1 MTRPYRLA
9 PAGLLVGLVFPP
21 LLNSLFIVLWWISPG
36 PVLGLVGRAHVDPAG
51 PRWDKPHKTRSLPVV
66 AEEAVEELGVVVLDM
81 VVVKPVV
88 EEGKEEEGEMEDAE
102 AEAECL
108 RYSFGEVEP
117 DLGLSVLPGSL
128 SREVE
133 IC

>member
-21 LLNSLFIVLWWISPG
+21 LLNSLFTVLWWTSPG
-36 PVLGLVGRAHVDPAG
+36 PALGLVGRAHVDPAG
-51 PRWDKPHKTRSLPVV
+51 PRWDKPHKIRSLPGV

-88 EEGKEEEGEMEDAE
+88 EEGKEQEGEMED